1 MRARAPLA
9 TYEDMAE
16 LVRLGAY
23 KHGTNPEVDN
33 AIRLQ
38 PALEAFLSQK
48 KDECTTLADGY
59 AALDAIVGDGTGKG
73 NAT

>member
-1 MRARAPLA
+1 MA
-9 TYEDMAE
+9 TYEDMAV
-16 LVRLGAY
+16 LLRLGYYNHVTSA
-23 KHGTNPEVDN
+23 ELDN

-48 KDECTTLADGY
+48 KDECSTLEDGY
-59 AALDAIVGDGTGKG
+59 AALDAIVGDGMGKG